1 MLLHLGHQSTCLA
14 NKILGKKFSLIHFLN
29 LFKVTLVFPSFSKKF
44 EVLFWG
50 WGCNM
55 SRNEGQM
62 TENVRGQLLHN
73 LAELFCDL
81 SFWTLKRQNNLVL
94 NTSSPALMMV
104 KKRETVTVWELTKK
118 SCNEGCMLKQPLV
131 TMMPEWL
138 CRFYCMHLCTE
149 SHYSRVNGG
158 GAVFFKHHSEQKWQK
173 IFKILLNNFS
183 DCYIIFDFKIV

>member
-1 MLLHLGHQSTCLA
+1 
-14 NKILGKKFSLIHFLN
+14 
-29 LFKVTLVFPSFSKKF
+29 
-44 EVLFWG
+44 
-50 WGCNM
+50 M

-62 TENVRGQLLHN
+62 TETVRGQLLHN

-104 KKRETVTVWELTKK
+104 KKARDCDSLGTHEK

-158 GAVFFKHHSEQKWQK
+158 GAVFFKHHSGHFNTKL
-173 IFKILLNNFS
+173 FKILLNNFS
-183 DCYIIFDFKIV
+183 ELLQNLWFQNSLGKKY

>member
-29 LFKVTLVFPSFSKKF
+29 LFKVTLVFPSFSKKLKF
-44 EVLFWG
+44 FFWG

-104 KKRETVTVWELTKK
+104 KKARDCDSLGTHEKK
-118 SCNEGCMLKQPLV
+118 LQRGLHAKTTPCYNDARV
-131 TMMPEWL
+131 TMSVLLYASMHRVSLLKGKWWGS
-138 CRFYCMHLCTE
+138 RFFQTSQWTKVTKNIQNSFE
-149 SHYSRVNGG
+149 
-158 GAVFFKHHSEQKWQK
+158 
-173 IFKILLNNFS
+173 
-183 DCYIIFDFKIV
+183 